1 MNNTEALKIIESLA
15 DGRCPNTGQILDGV
29 YQQSNV
35 TRALFVAARALER
48 AERSDRRR
56 EALPERAG
64 KSWDTAE
71 DQQLCEEF
79 DAGKTIKEI
88 AVIHKRKK
96 GAIRARLQRHGKIT
110 P

>member
-29 YQQSNV
+29 YQQSDV

-48 AERSDRRR
+48 VERIDRKH
-56 EALPERAG
+56 EELPERAG
-64 KSWDTAE
+64 KPWDTAE

-79 DAGKTIKEI
+79 DAGKSVEEI
-88 AVIHKRKK
+88 ATIHKRKK
-96 GAIRARLQRHGKIT
+96 GAIRTRLQRHGKVIQ
-110 P
+110 